1 MMSAWRAFLHD
12 HKLILAILVLLASVS
27 VMVMAILG
35 IPDENGN
42 EGIGPLSS
50 LMGLNILFL
59 FVTFVTAVVS
69 GYIVYKFV
77 SDKNKF
83 EALMNS
89 NSQAIFKRNQI
100 EIERLA
106 LRLTTKEERRVIAM
120 MKKYRIK

>member
-1 MMSAWRAFLHD
+1 LMTAWRPFLHD
-12 HKLILAILVLLASVS
+12 HKLILAILVLLVSVS
-27 VMVMAILG
+27 VMVMAIIG
-35 IPDENGN
+35 IPDKDGN
-42 EGIGPLSS
+42 DGIGPLAF
-50 LMGLNILFL
+50 LKGVNIILLFI
-59 FVTFVTAVVS
+59 TFVTAVVS
-69 GYIVYKFV
+69 GYIIYKFF

-106 LRLTTKEERRVIAM
+106 LRLTTKEERRVIEM

>member
-1 MMSAWRAFLHD
+1 MSAWRAFLHD

-35 IPDENGN
+35 IPDEDGN

-106 LRLTTKEERRVIAM
+106 LRLTTKDERRVIAM
-120 MKKYRIK
+120 MKKYKIK

>member
-1 MMSAWRAFLHD
+1 MSAWRAFLHD
-12 HKLILAILVLLASVS
+12 NKLILAILVLLASVS
-27 VMVMAILG
+27 VMVMAIIG
-35 IPDENGN
+35 IPDDDGN

-59 FVTFVTAVVS
+59 FLTFVTAVIS
-69 GYIVYKFV
+69 GYIIYKFV

-106 LRLTTKEERRVIAM
+106 LRLTTREERRVIEM
-120 MKKYRIK
+120 MKKYKIK

>member
-1 MMSAWRAFLHD
+1 MSAWRAFLHD

>member
-1 MMSAWRAFLHD
+1 MTAWRPFLHD
-12 HKLILAILVLLASVS
+12 HKLILAILVLLVSVS
-27 VMVMAILG
+27 VMVMAIIG
-35 IPDENGN
+35 IPDKDGN
-42 EGIGPLSS
+42 DGIGPLAF
-50 LMGLNILFL
+50 LKGVNIILLFI
-59 FVTFVTAVVS
+59 TFVTAVVS
-69 GYIVYKFV
+69 GYIIYKFF

-106 LRLTTKEERRVIAM
+106 LRLTTKEERRVIEM

>member
-1 MMSAWRAFLHD
+1 MSAWRAFLHD
-12 HKLILAILVLLASVS
+12 NKLILAILVLLASVS
-27 VMVMAILG
+27 VMVMAIIG
-35 IPDENGN
+35 IPDEDGK
-42 EGIGPLSS
+42 EGVGPLAS

-59 FVTFVTAVVS
+59 FITFVTAVIS
-69 GYIVYKFV
+69 GYIIYKFV

-106 LRLTTKEERRVIAM
+106 LRLTTKEERRVIEM
-120 MKKYRIK
+120 MKKYKIK

>member
-1 MMSAWRAFLHD
+1 MMTDWRAFLHD
-12 HKLILAILVLLASVS
+12 NKLILATVVLLVSVS
-27 VMVMAILG
+27 VMVMAIIG
-35 IPDENGN
+35 IPDEDGN
-42 EGIGPLSS
+42 EGIGPLAS

-59 FVTFVTAVVS
+59 FITFVTAVIS
-69 GYIVYKFV
+69 GYIIYKFV

-106 LRLTTKEERRVIAM
+106 LRLTTREERRVIEM
-120 MKKYRIK
+120 MKKYKIK

>member
-1 MMSAWRAFLHD
+1 MSAWRAFLHD

-35 IPDENGN
+35 IPDEDGN

-77 SDKNKF
+77 SDKIKF

-120 MKKYRIK
+120 MKKYKIK

>member
-1 MMSAWRAFLHD
+1 MTAWRPFLHD
-12 HKLILAILVLLASVS
+12 NKFILAILVLLLSVS
-27 VMVMAILG
+27 VMVMAIIG
-35 IPDENGN
+35 IPDTHGN
-42 EGIGPLSS
+42 DGIGPLAP
-50 LMGLNILFL
+50 LKGINILLL

-83 EALMNS
+83 EALMTS

-106 LRLTTKEERRVIAM
+106 LRLTSREERRVIEM
-120 MKKYRIK
+120 MKKYNIK

>member
-1 MMSAWRAFLHD
+1 MSAWRAFLHD
-12 HKLILAILVLLASVS
+12 NKLILAILILLASVS
-27 VMVMAILG
+27 VMVMAIIG
-35 IPDENGN
+35 IPDEDGN
-42 EGIGPLSS
+42 EGIGPLAS

-59 FVTFVTAVVS
+59 FITFVTAVIS
-69 GYIVYKFV
+69 GYIIYKFV

-106 LRLTTKEERRVIAM
+106 LRLTTKEERRVIEM
-120 MKKYRIK
+120 MKRYKIK

>member
-1 MMSAWRAFLHD
+1 MTAWRPFLHD

-35 IPDENGN
+35 IPDEDGN

-50 LMGLNILFL
+50 LMGLNILLL

-106 LRLTTKEERRVIAM
+106 LRLTTKEERRVIEM

>member
-1 MMSAWRAFLHD
+1 MSAWRAFLHD

-35 IPDENGN
+35 IPDEDGN

-83 EALMNS
+83 DALMNS

-120 MKKYRIK
+120 MKKYKIK

>member
-1 MMSAWRAFLHD
+1 MSAWRAFLHD
-12 HKLILAILVLLASVS
+12 NKLILAILVLLASVS
-27 VMVMAILG
+27 VMVMAIIG
-35 IPDENGN
+35 IPDEDGN
-42 EGIGPLSS
+42 EGIGPLAS

-59 FVTFVTAVVS
+59 FITFVTAVIS
-69 GYIVYKFV
+69 GYIIYKFV

-106 LRLTTKEERRVIAM
+106 LRLTTKEERRVIEM
-120 MKKYRIK
+120 MKKYKIK

>member
-1 MMSAWRAFLHD
+1 MSAWRAFLHD

-42 EGIGPLSS
+42 EGIGPLST